1 VDDKTQLETRIRDL
15 EDKLLR
21 MEKRDS
27 DRIDSAIRTVLPDE
41 ARAHMRNAFREQLL
55 YGALDPRPLDRPFRR
70 GAGHDRAPRAHPGRL
85 AGARPG
91 SPRSVRTWRNT
102 KGPPLPVGL
111 SRMG

>member
-1 VDDKTQLETRIRDL
+1 MDDKTQLETRIRDL

-55 YGALDPRPLDRPFRR
+55 TVRSILDHWIDRSGEAP
-70 GAGHDRAPRAHPGRL
+70 ATTAPRERI
-85 AGARPG
+85 R
-91 SPRSVRTWRNT
+91 VD
-102 KGPPLPVGL
+102 
-111 SRMG
+111 